1 VGSAGGAGDW
11 IDAGKWYFAI
21 ISGAVSRAKEASE
34 MRQQM
39 KSFLKKAIRS
49 AGYDIR
55 RRGTVVFPYL
65 RRIEFAGQQFEFW
78 IADECGRLW
87 YHEVLSHMIQ
97 ETKQLQ
103 NLIEPGDRVLEVGCH
118 HGFYTVLLAQRVGS
132 SGFIC
137 GVEASPENAL
147 IAQAQVT
154 LNHLGGH
161 AIVIHAA
168 GSDNTEALHVRSGN
182 EGGNN
187 HIVVTESIP
196 SLEVQAITGDE
207 LDEKYGPFDVLKLD
221 VEGFESKVLKGCKG
235 MLERRPRIA
244 IEVHGAALPG
254 YGSSA
259 AEVLELLH
267 LDDYEGFMVRRPAYT
282 LDPIAREQI
291 VGDEPVNLFLRPIK

>member
-1 VGSAGGAGDW
+1 
-11 IDAGKWYFAI
+11 
-21 ISGAVSRAKEASE
+21 

-39 KSFLKKAIRS
+39 KSFLKNAIRS
-49 AGYDIR
+49 VGYDIR
-55 RRGTVVFPYL
+55 RRGTVAFPYL

-87 YHEVLSHMIQ
+87 YQEILSHMIQ
-97 ETKQLQ
+97 EANQLQ
-103 NLIEPGDRVLEVGCH
+103 SLVEAGDRVLEVGCH
-118 HGFYTVLLAQRVGS
+118 HGFFTVLLAQRIGS

-154 LNHLGGH
+154 LNQLGGH
-161 AIVIHAA
+161 ATVIHAA
-168 GSDNTEALHVRSGN
+168 GSDSSGALQVRSGN

-187 HIVVTESIP
+187 HIVVTENIP

-207 LDEKYGPFDVLKLD
+207 LDERYGPFNFLKLD
-221 VEGFESKVLKGCKG
+221 VEGFETKVLKGCKR

-254 YGSSA
+254 YGSSV

-282 LDPIAREQI
+282 LDPIARDQI
-291 VGDEPVNLFLRPIK
+291 AGDEPVNLFLRSIK